1 MLWLQML
8 ESFGMRLSKENFARL
23 VGSVTFPEGGMAY
36 VDFLFAFQAC
46 AVCCSLFIAHCSQ
59 TIGDPQCK
67 CICTLHNRTFN

>member
-1 MLWLQML
+1 ML

-46 AVCCSLFIAHCSQ
+46 AVCLFIVHCSLLTDGRRSAM
-59 TIGDPQCK
+59 
-67 CICTLHNRTFN
+67 